1 MSRILGGLCTLFL
14 IVVFTPA
21 LARAD
26 QIVVTSGNVMISGL
40 AGGPVFN
47 LSGNNFSATSA
58 GGDTGNFTLQSLC
71 TPCVAGATV
80 AVSGSFLG
88 LQLGGGGT
96 ANINGTLFTN
106 VGWSGQMALLGSSI
120 VVPSTLSDVTLMVPF
135 TFTANLNGCSGGCLI
150 NPTIFSVEL
159 VGSGTAA
166 LELTFS
172 GLDQFGNPLFS
183 FKKATFQFEEVPE
196 PASILLLGG
205 GLALLT
211 AKLRRRLSSQND
223 SGIG

>member
-21 LARAD
+21 LTRAD
-26 QIVVTSGNVMISGL
+26 PIVVTGGSVMVSGL

-47 LSGNNFSATSA
+47 LTGNNFSATSL
-58 GGDTGNFTLQSLC
+58 GGDSGNFASQKCS
-71 TPCVAGATV
+71 PCVAGTTLGV
-80 AVSGSFLG
+80 GGSFLG

-96 ANINGTLFTN
+96 ANINGMLFTN
-106 VGWSGQMALLGSSI
+106 VGWSGQLSLNGGSI
-120 VVPSTLSDVTLMVPF
+120 VVPAALDDVTIMVPF

-159 VGSGTAA
+159 VGSGTAT
-166 LELTFS
+166 LELNFS
-172 GLDQFGNPLFS
+172 GFDQFGNPIF
-183 FKKATFQFEEVPE
+183 FFQKATFQFEEVPE
-196 PASILLLGG
+196 PASILLFGG

-211 AKLRRRLSSQND
+211 AKLRRRFSSQND
-223 SGIG
+223 SGI